1 MLILLLQVKNFPEFQ
16 VLKFKRVGA
25 TAVKIGNHLYVAG
38 GGDKPYDS
46 SCKTSTEM
54 LDLQKCEEWVGF
66 SDMAEPRMDLS
77 SAVFKGFNLIS
88 YI

>member
-1 MLILLLQVKNFPEFQ
+1 
-16 VLKFKRVGA
+16 
-25 TAVKIGNHLYVAG
+25 VKIGNHLYVAG

-54 LDLQKCEEWVGF
+54 LDLQKCEEWVRV
-66 SDMAEPRMDLS
+66 SDMAEPRKHFS

>member
-1 MLILLLQVKNFPEFQ
+1 
-16 VLKFKRVGA
+16 
-25 TAVKIGNHLYVAG
+25 VKIGNHLYVAG
-38 GGDKPYDS
+38 GGDMPYDF

-54 LDLQKCEEWVGF
+54 LDMQKCEEWVGV
-66 SDMAEPRMDLS
+66 SDMAEPRNLFS